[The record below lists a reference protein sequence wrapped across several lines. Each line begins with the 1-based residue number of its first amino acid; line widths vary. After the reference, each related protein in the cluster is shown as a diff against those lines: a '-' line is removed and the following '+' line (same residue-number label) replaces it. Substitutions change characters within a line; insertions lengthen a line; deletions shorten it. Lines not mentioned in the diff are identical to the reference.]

1 MEVREVKKKLVTV
14 LLIIVIVLSLGI
26 AGALGFVWYR
36 DNHVFVEGTAYPIS
50 AVSLDLREE
59 DISMAHYDEL
69 QSKLPKCQIVWNV
82 PFQNGKVASDTTK
95 ITVSSLTEENVN
107 TMVEYFPKLKTV
119 DAMGCKDYGWL
130 ELLKALLPEV
140 EVSYEVSLGGKSFAP
155 DTTELVLEVGDY
167 DLVTMRENLIH
178 LPFATAIKLRTPEL
192 SLEQIQELR
201 AAFPDREISCTVEI
215 FHVEYDTDTTELDL
229 SAMTGED
236 VQVVAEQLALL
247 PNLTHVDLNPE
258 NGAGALSKEDV
269 KLLMEAAPNV
279 VFDYTFDFY
288 GTKISTADEEVVI
301 KNTNI
306 GDAGETDVRLTLDLL
321 KNCKR
326 FVLDNCKLSNEVMA
340 TIREDYRDRTKVV
353 WRVWFGKGSTLT
365 DATAIRAVYDLVD
378 DNCHDLVYC
387 ENVRYVDFGHNEYL
401 DACDFVAGMKDL
413 EVIIISGAPIKSLEP
428 FANCKKLRILEA
440 AFCEYL
446 TDATPLAQCESLE
459 WVNISYSKITD
470 LSPLDGLNL
479 KRLTNMYYPKSR
491 VPQEEQDRF
500 IAANP
505 ETETYFVGD
514 QPYGKAWRYDS
525 EGEYLDWYVKVREVF
540 SYDTYPQ
547 TPNHVGWY
555 MD

>member
-1 MEVREVKKKLVTV
+1 MKKKLVTV
-14 LLIIVIVLSLGI
+14 LLIIVLVLCLGI

-50 AVSLDLREE
+50 SVSLDLREE
-59 DISMAHYDEL
+59 DISMTHYDEL
-69 QSKLPKCQIVWNV
+69 HSKLPKCQIVWNV
-82 PFQNGKVASDTTK
+82 PFQSGKLSSDSQK
-95 ITVSSLTEENVN
+95 ITISTLTEANVN
-107 TMVEYFPKLKTV
+107 TLVAYFPKLKTV
-119 DAMGCKDYGWL
+119 DAMTCKDYGML
-130 ELLKALLPEV
+130 ELLKAQLPEV
-140 EVSYEVSLGGKSFAP
+140 EVTYEVSLGGKSFAP
-155 DTTELVLEVGDY
+155 DTTELTLEVEDY
-167 DLVTMRENLIH
+167 DLVTMTENLIH
-178 LPFATAIKLRTPEL
+178 LPQVTTIKLKTPEL
-192 SLEQIQELR
+192 SAAQVEELQS
-201 AAFPDREISCTVEI
+201 AYPEIAITCSVEI
-215 FHVEYDTDTTELDL
+215 MGQEYDTDTTELNLSDL
-229 SAMTGED
+229 TVDALEEVTEK
-236 VQVVAEQLALL
+236 LALL
-247 PNLTHVDLNPE
+247 PGLTHVDLN
-258 NGAGALSKEDV
+258 GAAIEKEHV
-269 KLLMEAAPNV
+269 KAFMEAFPNV

-288 GTKISTADEEVVI
+288 GTKISTADEEVII

-306 GDAGETDVRLTLDLL
+306 GDAGESDVRLTLDLL
-321 KNCKR
+321 TNCKR
-326 FVLDNCKLSNEVMA
+326 FVLDNCKLSDEVMA

-387 ENVRYVDFGHNEYL
+387 ENVRYADFGHNEWL

-446 TDATPLAQCESLE
+446 TDGTPLAQCESLE

-500 IAANP
+500 VAANP

-540 SYDTYPQ
+540 SYDTYPK

>member
-1 MEVREVKKKLVTV
+1 MEVRKVKKKLVTV
-14 LLIIVIVLSLGI
+14 LLIIVLVLCLGI

-69 QSKLPKCQIVWNV
+69 QSKLPKCQIIWNV
-82 PFQNGKVASDTTK
+82 PFQNGKLPNDTTK
-95 ITVSSLTEENVN
+95 ITVSALTEENVQ
-107 TMVEYFPKLKTV
+107 TLVEYFPKLKTV
-119 DAMGCKDYGWL
+119 DAMSCKDYGML
-130 ELLKALLPEV
+130 ELLKAQLPET
-140 EVSYEVSLGGKSFAP
+140 EVNYEVSLGGKSFAP
-155 DTTELVLEVGDY
+155 DTAELTLEVGDY
-167 DLVTMRENLIH
+167 DLVTMRSNLIH
-178 LPFATAIKLRTPEL
+178 LPQVTTIKLKTPEL
-192 SLEQIQELR
+192 SAAQVEELQT
-201 AAFPDREISCTVEI
+201 AYPEITITCSVEI
-215 FHVEYDTDTTELDL
+215 LGQEYDTDTTELNLSDL
-229 SAMTGED
+229 TVDALEEVTEKLS
-236 VQVVAEQLALL
+236 LL
-247 PNLTHVDLNPE
+247 PGLTHVDLN
-258 NGAGALSKEDV
+258 GAAIEKEHV
-269 KLLMEAAPNV
+269 KTFMEAFPDV

-306 GDAGETDVRLTLDLL
+306 GDAGESDVRLTLDLL
-321 KNCKR
+321 TNCKR
-326 FVLDNCKLSNEVMA
+326 FVLDNCKLSDEVMA

-387 ENVRYVDFGHNEYL
+387 ENVRYADFGHNEWL

-479 KRLTNMYYPKSR
+479 TRLTNMYYPKSR

-500 IAANP
+500 VAANP
-505 ETETYFVGD
+505 DTETYFVGD

-540 SYDTYPQ
+540 SYDTYPK